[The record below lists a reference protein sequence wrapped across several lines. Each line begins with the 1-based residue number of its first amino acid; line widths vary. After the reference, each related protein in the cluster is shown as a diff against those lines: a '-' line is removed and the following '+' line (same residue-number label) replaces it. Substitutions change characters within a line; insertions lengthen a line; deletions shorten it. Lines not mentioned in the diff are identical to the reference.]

1 MIVSEEP
8 VTTPRGSTLGV
19 RVAVDWGKARIGVAA
34 CDREGILAYPV
45 ETVSA
50 KDQPIRRLSQ
60 IVAEYEPVEVVM
72 GLPVALNGTEQIA
85 ARDGRLD
92 ETCSRPSPRSR
103 YGMSTSA

>member
-45 ETVSA
+45 ET
-50 KDQPIRRLSQ
+50 LSL
-60 IVAEYEPVEVVM
+60 IH
-72 GLPVALNGTEQIA
+72 I
-85 ARDGRLD
+85 
-92 ETCSRPSPRSR
+92 
-103 YGMSTSA
+103 